1 MVAYARARTR
11 SWLSM
16 LWPDTFQQKKSE
28 ELIDKQSKQNKRFLE
43 LTKNGGMWLS

>member
-16 LWPDTFQQKKSE
+16 LWPDIINLDKSE
-28 ELIDKQSKQNKRFLE
+28 ALIDKQSKQNKRFLE
-43 LTKNGGMWLS
+43 QAKNGGIWFS

>member
-16 LWPDTFQQKKSE
+16 LWSDPVDQEKSR

-43 LTKNGGMWLS
+43 LSKNGGMWFS

>member
-1 MVAYARARTR
+1 MVTYARAITR

-16 LWPDTFQQKKSE
+16 LWPDAFNKSE